1 MIKRKFY
8 EINEDAAKTAHEMNR
23 FGDYESNSATAGY
36 RAMVE
41 KVYQT
46 VDKIE
51 EKRPTMLERA
61 EYMACRYSKKLA

>member
-8 EINEDAAKTAHEMNR
+8 EINEEAAKTAHEMNR
-23 FGDYESNSATAGY
+23 FDDYESNSATAEY

-51 EKRPTMLERA
+51 RERPAMLRG
-61 EYMACRYSKKLA
+61 LH